1 MEGVTSDVT
10 TDVTPDVPEVL
21 EEVPEEVPLE
31 VPESLEAEL
40 LAQPRADL
48 PELEAQTE
56 ALPELQASRPR
67 VRKIRIKDTPP
78 PKPEPGYWSDRL
90 QEHRATQRAA
100 KSERYANLP
109 IM

>member
-1 MEGVTSDVT
+1 MEGGVADTPSDA
-10 TDVTPDVPEVL
+10 TPDVPEVL

-40 LAQPRADL
+40 
-48 PELEAQTE
+48 PEALTE

-67 VRKIRIKDTPP
+67 VRKIRIKDAPP
-78 PKPEPGYWSDRL
+78 PKPEPGYWNERL

>member
-1 MEGVTSDVT
+1 MEGGASDVPL
-10 TDVTPDVPEVL
+10 DVTPN
-21 EEVPEEVPLE
+21 VPEEVPEDLPQE
-31 VPESLEAEL
+31 VPESLEAEPL
-40 LAQPRADL
+40 PARAEL
-48 PELEAQTE
+48 SELEAPTE
-56 ALPELQASRPR
+56 APELQASRPR

-78 PKPEPGYWSDRL
+78 PKPEPGYWNDRL

>member
-1 MEGVTSDVT
+1 MEGGVADTPEGVTSDAP
-10 TDVTPDVPEVL
+10 TDVTPN
-21 EEVPEEVPLE
+21 VPEEVPQEVPQE

-40 LAQPRADL
+40 P
-48 PELEAQTE
+48 TE

-67 VRKIRIKDTPP
+67 VRKIRIKDAPP
-78 PKPEPGYWSDRL
+78 PKPEPGYWNERL

>member
-1 MEGVTSDVT
+1 MEGVLSEEPP
-10 TDVTPDVPEVL
+10 DVTPNVP
-21 EEVPEEVPLE
+21 EEVPEEVPQD

-40 LAQPRADL
+40 PDGL
-48 PELEAQTE
+48 PDEPAAPTE

-78 PKPEPGYWSDRL
+78 PKPEPGYWNERL

>member
-1 MEGVTSDVT
+1 MEVVTSDVT

-40 LAQPRADL
+40 
-48 PELEAQTE
+48 PEALTEAPTE

-67 VRKIRIKDTPP
+67 VRKIRIKDAPP
-78 PKPEPGYWSDRL
+78 PKPEPGYWNERL

>member
-1 MEGVTSDVT
+1 MEGVTSDAP
-10 TDVTPDVPEVL
+10 TDVTPN
-21 EEVPEEVPLE
+21 VPEEVPQEVPQE

-40 LAQPRADL
+40 P
-48 PELEAQTE
+48 TE
-56 ALPELQASRPR
+56 ALPELQARRPR
-67 VRKIRIKDTPP
+67 VRKIRIKDEPP
-78 PKPEPGYWSDRL
+78 PKPEPGYWNDRL

>member
-1 MEGVTSDVT
+1 MEGVPSDLT
-10 TDVTPDVPEVL
+10 PDVTPN
-21 EEVPEEVPLE
+21 VPEEVPEGVPQE
-31 VPESLEAEL
+31 VPEYLEAEL
-40 LAQPRADL
+40 QEAEL
-48 PELEAQTE
+48 PEAPTE

-78 PKPEPGYWSDRL
+78 PKPEPGYWNDRL